1 MGVAEG
7 VVDVCESGVGA
18 KMIMHHHSAREPFWN
33 VAARRADPVERMVLA
48 RGRVQPLRFAGD
60 PEAVLSIV
68 EGSSRWRTLACP
80 MRSPIAQYALSRSS
94 AFLRAHAVR
103 LAGQTCGAPMRSE
116 SVCAVRS
123 SGTSCW
129 TLRETAAARMGS
141 PYCVGEITRLGNS
154 ARLTPR
160 QWGRRKSRPGA
171 RSPRSAA
178 RAGRTFGASP
188 CLSASTRSAPP
199 DNGGRP
205 RPHAERPD
213 PASPPA

>member
-1 MGVAEG
+1 MDDHAAGKRPSACRPAGRDAVEG
-7 VVDVCESGVGA
+7 KALG
-18 KMIMHHHSAREPFWN
+18 
-33 VAARRADPVERMVLA
+33 

-188 CLSASTRSAPP
+188 CLSASTPSAPP